1 MFDYCTNNIKGIIF
15 FKIEKERV
23 TELRT
28 TLKTR
33 FELSRTISGSRSYH
47 QFKPESI
54 DTISFKRTSEDVHIT
69 GFFSFSGIQSSQ
81 NDQQINIDAL
91 KLGEFIMCKY
101 DAFDWIGMINEIDN
115 IEQDVMVTFMH
126 PHGPFN
132 KLFWLSR
139 VDECWVPITN
149 ITCII
154 DAPVT
159 TNGRFYTLTVD
170 ASKLILTLS

>member
-1 MFDYCTNNIKGIIF
+1 M
-15 FKIEKERV
+15 
-23 TELRT
+23 RT
-28 TLKTR
+28 TLETR
-33 FELSRTISGSRSYH
+33 FELSRTIPGSRSYH

-69 GFFSFSGIQSSQ
+69 GIFSFSGIQSSQ
-81 NDQQINIDAL
+81 NDQQIIIDAL

-126 PHGPFN
+126 PHGSFN
-132 KLFWLSR
+132 KLFWPSR